1 MANTSA
7 VYARIDNELKE
18 NAEKIL
24 NELGI
29 SPSAA
34 IRMFYSQ
41 IVLTKSFPLNLSL
54 PEAVS
59 AVISDMN
66 LNQIK
71 TEAKSEK
78 EKP

>member
-1 MANTSA
+1 MSNTSA

-18 NAEKIL
+18 NAERIL

-41 IVLTKSFPLNLSL
+41 IVLTNSFPLNLSL
-54 PEAVS
+54 PEALSS
-59 AVISDMN
+59 AVRGMN
-66 LNQIK
+66 PDK
-71 TEAKSEK
+71 DSGAGSGT
-78 EKP
+78 